1 LPGASCLAEKRRIV
15 VIRSAASCHPDRGKL
30 SSRRIIVIPSGARD
44 LGFACSIL
52 EVRVP
57 DFPMPSRALTE
68 LLRGQGAHADP
79 IACIEDLPAD
89 LATRQVAGFPH
100 SIAQLVFHMNYW
112 MDYDLRRVRNEK
124 PPYPAH
130 NSESFPAKAELASAE
145 WKEWQERFATL
156 LNHAAEFADSN
167 RAELDRQVEATHP
180 SHQQRASTLEAVL
193 WQLVAR
199 NSYHIGQIA
208 MIRRMLGA
216 WPPRGGGDTW

>member
-1 LPGASCLAEKRRIV
+1 
-15 VIRSAASCHPDRGKL
+15 
-30 SSRRIIVIPSGARD
+30 
-44 LGFACSIL
+44 
-52 EVRVP
+52 
-57 DFPMPSRALTE
+57 
-68 LLRGQGAHADP
+68 
-79 IACIEDLPAD
+79 
-89 LATRQVAGFPH
+89 
-100 SIAQLVFHMNYW
+100 MNYW
-112 MDYDLRRVRNEK
+112 MDYDLRRVRGEK

-130 NSESFPAKAELASAE
+130 NSDSFPATAELAGAE

-156 LNHAAEFADSN
+156 LDHAADLGDST

-193 WQLVAR
+193 WQLVAH

>member
-1 LPGASCLAEKRRIV
+1 VRNGPFANRPLADLVETSSPCAEPSLLLRNLDEAAWMRRGTLTKTRSACAASRTSSPDMNCIIAEFWRRIFWPGASCLAEKRRIV

-89 LATRQVAGFPH
+89 LATRQVAGFPTLH
-100 SIAQLVFHMNYW
+100 RSARLPHELLDGLRSASRAQ
-112 MDYDLRRVRNEK
+112 
-124 PPYPAH
+124 
-130 NSESFPAKAELASAE
+130 
-145 WKEWQERFATL
+145 
-156 LNHAAEFADSN
+156 
-167 RAELDRQVEATHP
+167 
-180 SHQQRASTLEAVL
+180 
-193 WQLVAR
+193 
-199 NSYHIGQIA
+199 
-208 MIRRMLGA
+208 
-216 WPPRGGGDTW
+216 